1 MSMSNARKR
10 LESLRTEIAI
20 RFDDPKEGCRVARTI
35 TDVEQLLVLARR
47 YDEPHRANKANLLL
61 CNYHLLQPESFGER
75 EHVLQMARRHL
86 RHLSSGYSWTKKLEA
101 YMDEETSAFRMFD
114 VVDGDIIR
122 RQTAFGEGSGEGERR
137 EDLYM
142 ACVLEPTPCKT
153 RGPQAKADV
162 HHTYWTKPEREKR
175 DKPRSVSDT
184 PPRSLRAVSI
194 PPAMIEVAAA
204 AGSCAIRDIPHKG
217 VRPAISFTLDELISA
232 AREMGEFT
240 GQTHL
245 AGVLETAHKRGLF
258 KRFEG
263 TSASAAECVTIE
275 RAINMVGIVGSG
287 KSVFA
292 NVLIYACA
300 KRGLRVA
307 TVHNSIS
314 DVIESFA
321 LFQSLGVEVSPLI
334 SKNQRLEHLDELA
347 SKNGQM
353 LLDSAVARYL
363 EAPCLLDGMAEHAD
377 VPTGY
382 GDCPCFGLKDPRGNR
397 RACPFFDICP
407 AQSMA
412 RGAQLA
418 RGHHHTRGICT
429 DHGGSGTPAVLR
441 ACPGRLRSRHL

>member
-20 RFDDPKEGCRVARTI
+20 RFDDPKEGRRIARTI
-35 TDVEQLLVLARR
+35 TDVEQLLALSQR
-47 YDEPHRANKANLLL
+47 YDEPHRANKANLLLCNYHLLL

-86 RHLSSGYSWTKKLEA
+86 RHLSSGYSWAKKLEA
-101 YMDEETSAFRMFD
+101 YMNEGMRAFRLFD
-114 VVDGDIIR
+114 VLDGDIIR
-122 RQTAFGEGSGEGERR
+122 RQAAFGEGSGEGERR

-142 ACVLEPTPCKT
+142 ACVLEPIPCKT
-153 RGPQAKADV
+153 RGPQAKTGV
-162 HHTYWTKPEREKR
+162 RHTYWTKPECETR
-175 DKPRSVSDT
+175 DSPRRTSDV
-184 PPRSLRAVSI
+184 PPRSARTVFI
-194 PPAMIEVAAA
+194 PPTMIEAAAA
-204 AGSCAIRDIPHKG
+204 AGSRAIRDIPHKG

-314 DVIESFA
+314 DVIESFE
-321 LFQSLGVEVSPLI
+321 LFESLGVEASPLI
-334 SKNQRLEHLDELA
+334 SKNRRLEHLDELA

-353 LLDSAVARYL
+353 LLGSAVARYL
-363 EAPCLLDGMAEHAD
+363 EAPCPLDGMAEHAD

-382 GDCPCFGLKDPRGNR
+382 GD
-397 RACPFFDICP
+397 
-407 AQSMA
+407 
-412 RGAQLA
+412 
-418 RGHHHTRGICT
+418 
-429 DHGGSGTPAVLR
+429 
-441 ACPGRLRSRHL
+441 